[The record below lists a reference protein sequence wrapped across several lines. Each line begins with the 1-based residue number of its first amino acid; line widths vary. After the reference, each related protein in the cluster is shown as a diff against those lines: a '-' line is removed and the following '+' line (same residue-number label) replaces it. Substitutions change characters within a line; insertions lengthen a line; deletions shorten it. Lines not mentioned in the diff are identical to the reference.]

1 MLNLL
6 LNFEV
11 GDIPSFLCVSFTVQ
25 MLKEREGTYHFR
37 KEFSHFSLLLKVE
50 CLRTCWFK
58 AQFPGGSQGEI
69 WNCPSLCRGQGE
81 TEGKKRPFQISR
93 RLPWGSSDFYRG
105 GLSSSEMSRFP
116 HLCTGILR
124 IYIEALSSDTYTV
137 QMISVTLSLSRL
149 YPWSS
154 N

>member
-1 MLNLL
+1 MCVFHCANAERKRRNLPFQKGILPL
-6 LNFEV
+6 LSSVKGRVLE
-11 GDIPSFLCVSFTVQ
+11 D
-25 MLKEREGTYHFR
+25 
-37 KEFSHFSLLLKVE
+37 LLIQSPVP
-50 CLRTCWFK
+50 WG
-58 AQFPGGSQGEI
+58 FPG
-69 WNCPSLCRGQGE
+69 WNLKLSLFMQRARRDWRE
-81 TEGKKRPFQISR
+81 KRPFQISR

-154 N
+154 H